1 MMSESAPPTQTA
13 PEGTPDAR
21 VRAPWQRVLRI
32 CVAAFLLWLLL
43 FAPTLQHNAQV
54 SPVGTRRTVALDLL
68 GPIAATSRAL
78 QLSHLVSWTDEATG
92 RTGNQPG
99 NGVLSTLGPGHRHG
113 GHPGKPHPGG
123 QPSGTPTTVAPH
135 GSGAPDI
142 THPTAANPLRV
153 LIVGDS
159 LGIDMGGPLQND
171 LANTGVVQATLDAR
185 ESTGLTRPDYFNW
198 PAELQSDLGTARP
211 QVVVIMMGANDP
223 QDFPGPPDVPFTSPQ
238 WNVMYAARVAAF
250 MKLAQSSGTTVIW
263 VGMPPMQNAALSAK
277 MSDVDA
283 VDQQQAALCK
293 PPVDFISSW
302 TLLGTAQGAYAPF
315 ITNAAGQVI
324 NVRTPDGI
332 HLTPAGGEVLSQT
345 VLNYLRGPLHFQ
357 LP

>member
-1 MMSESAPPTQTA
+1 
-13 PEGTPDAR
+13 
-21 VRAPWQRVLRI
+21 
-32 CVAAFLLWLLL
+32 VAAFLLWLLL

-54 SPVGTRRTVALDLL
+54 SPVGTRRTVALDIL

-78 QLSHLVSWTDEATG
+78 QLSHIVSWTDELTG
-92 RTGNQPG
+92 RTGNRPG
-99 NGVLSTLGPGHRHG
+99 NGTLSTLGPGHHHG
-113 GHPGKPHPGG
+113 VHAVQPGG
-123 QPSGTPTTVAPH
+123 QPNGSPTTGAH
-135 GSGAPDI
+135 SGRGALDI

-171 LANTGVVQATLDAR
+171 LVNTGVVQATLDAR

-198 PAELQSDLGTARP
+198 PVELQGDLGTARP

-238 WNVMYAARVAAF
+238 WNVMYAARVADF
-250 MKLAQSSGTTVIW
+250 MKLAQSDGATVIW
-263 VGMPPMQNAALSAK
+263 VGMPPMQNPALSAE
-277 MSDVDA
+277 MSDIDA
-283 VDQQQAALCK
+283 VDQQQAALRR
-293 PPVDFISSW
+293 PTVHFISSW
-302 TLLGTAQGAYAPF
+302 TLLGTPQGAYAPF
-315 ITNAAGQVI
+315 ITNAAGQVV

-332 HLTPAGGEVLSQT
+332 HLTPAGGEILSQT
-345 VLNYLRGPLHFQ
+345 VLNYLRGTLHVD